1 MIATHQA
8 TPKEFLIKNVRA
20 ASPPASRVEANTFT
34 VECGHLKIDMLT
46 RRFFV
51 GSNFIFLRNKEF
63 SLITYF
69 VKNIGRVVSRTQIL
83 EEVWDRNIFCP
94 TNTVDVHV
102 SSLRRKIKKH
112 LKHDLIKTVH
122 CVGYIFEI

>member
-1 MIATHQA
+1 MIATDQA
-8 TPKEFLIKNVRA
+8 TPKGLLIKNVR
-20 ASPPASRVEANTFT
+20 EANTLTT
-34 VECGHLKIDMLT
+34 VRCGHLKIDMLT

-51 GSNFIFLRNKEF
+51 GSNSIFLRNKEF

-69 VKNIGRVVSRTQIL
+69 VKNMGRVVSRTQIL

>member
-1 MIATHQA
+1 MIATDEA
-8 TPKEFLIKNVRA
+8 TPKGLLIKNVR
-20 ASPPASRVEANTFT
+20 EANTLTT
-34 VECGHLKIDMLT
+34 VRCGHLKIDMLT

-69 VKNIGRVVSRTQIL
+69 VKNMGRVVSRTQIL
-83 EEVWDRNIFCP
+83 EDVWDRNIFCP

-102 SSLRRKIKKH
+102 SSLRRKLKKC
-112 LKHDLIKTVH
+112 LRFELIKTVH
-122 CVGYIFEI
+122 CIGYRFGD